1 MTFSLE
7 KLGIIKFSLEKLGII
22 KFPIEEL
29 GIAKF
34 PLVKGVR
41 GIFECQKSYRIPCQS
56 VANYVLNR
64 RLG

>member
-7 KLGIIKFSLEKLGII
+7 RVEVT
-22 KFPIEEL
+22 KFPLEEL

-41 GIFECQKSYRIPCQS
+41 GIFECHKSE
-56 VANYVLNR
+56 VLT
-64 RLG
+64 

>member
-1 MTFSLE
+1 MT
-7 KLGIIKFSLEKLGII
+7 FSLEKLGII